1 MERIKLA
8 EKLLKYMVAENKA
21 KDRECFK
28 VEELK
33 SLFLNHDFAHIGN
46 ALSLLKND
54 GFILLQTAKSD
65 PSTAVLRS
73 AAIRHIEEDTV
84 IEKGYSIIKE
94 IKDMLS

>member
-1 MERIKLA
+1 MERNKIA

-28 VEELK
+28 MDELK
-33 SLFLNHDFAHIGN
+33 SLFLNQDFAHIGN

-54 GFILLQTAKSD
+54 GFILLQSANND
-65 PSTAVLRS
+65 GSTAVLRS
-73 AAIRHIEEDTV
+73 AAIRHIDEDTV
-84 IEKGYSIIKE
+84 IEKGYAIIKE